1 MYNVMKLISGL
12 AVLVLWGLLLGFLLN
27 WVIYAFVYA
36 TMPEQMGS
44 VNISAEVRGL
54 EVKEPHGYEHFRVE
68 HQRDLLEV
76 SNE

>member
-1 MYNVMKLISGL
+1 MAIIKLLFGL
-12 AVLVLWGLLLGFLLN
+12 VAVAIAAMILAYAIAG
-27 WVIYAFVYA
+27 IAFV
-36 TMPEQMGS
+36 
-44 VNISAEVRGL
+44 SAVKLYSMQFDKLPNTDSIL